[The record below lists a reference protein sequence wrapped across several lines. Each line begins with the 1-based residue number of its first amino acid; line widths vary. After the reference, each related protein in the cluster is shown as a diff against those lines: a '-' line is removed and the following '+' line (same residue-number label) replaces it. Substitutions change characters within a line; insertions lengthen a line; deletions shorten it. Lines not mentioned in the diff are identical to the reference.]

1 MIVTKKKK
9 KTRRVRTWPSTPTF
23 IHMPP
28 AQKRDRIAVTCSS
41 SMALS
46 RWSTFSNASTAV
58 EWSWLSARTFTTM
71 PQPPPTTL
79 LGLVPPPPLQRVAV
93 AALCRSTSFL
103 ALSHSFLAPSSL
115 M

>member
-1 MIVTKKKK
+1 
-9 KTRRVRTWPSTPTF
+9 
-23 IHMPP
+23 MPP
-28 AQKRDRIAVTCSS
+28 AEKRDRIAVTCSS

-46 RWSTFSNASTAV
+46 RWSTLSNASITI

-71 PQPPPTTL
+71 PRRPTL
-79 LGLVPPPPLQRVAV
+79 LLLVPPPLQRVA
-93 AALCRSTSFL
+93 AALSRSASFL